1 MSLHYYNFDD
11 QVAAGSSTIA
21 LIKEEGGG
29 AGISS
34 ELYVSGICT
43 FLNHV
48 SFATSISVG
57 GTITYEDVTN
67 IDSIGFITARSGVRI
82 IDGGLTISGVTT
94 GLSVSGVTT
103 MGSHLK
109 VSGITTT
116 DSFKVTGISTFN
128 SDVYMEGKLYDGDG
142 DFGTAGQILSSDG
155 TDLEWIAPS
164 TTSVA
169 NASNVGTN
177 LDATDATQYVVF
189 LGATS
194 GNNPCRVD
202 SQLTYNPSDDELGVS
217 NLTASG
223 VSGFAGYTESV
234 TALGAITGSNNLDVS
249 AGSVFTCTIAG
260 TNAVTFTV
268 TNSVASKMCSGIV
281 IVTWTGTGTRS
292 ITMTNGKWQGG
303 AAPTWS
309 ATATTDIF
317 SFFTPDNGT
326 NVYVSTLGVGYA

>member
-1 MSLHYYNFDD
+1 MAQYRSYLDD
-11 QVAAGSSTIA
+11 SVGTGASTINDMREQA
-21 LIKEEGGG
+21 AVDIGL
-29 AGISS
+29 GISS
-34 ELYVSGICT
+34 DFYVSGVST
-43 FLNHV
+43 FVGMSTFFRNVAIGSSLSVTGV
-48 SFATSISVG
+48 STFVG
-57 GTITYEDVTN
+57 LSTFNDGVLVY
-67 IDSIGFITARSGVRI
+67 SGVSTFSDI
-82 IDGGLTISGVTT
+82 K
-94 GLSVSGVTT
+94 VSGVST
-103 MGSHLK
+103 L
-109 VSGITTT
+109 SG
-116 DSFKVTGISTFN
+116 N
-128 SDVYMEGKLYDGDG
+128 VYVGAKLYDGDG

-223 VSGFAGYTESV
+223 VSGFAGDTESV
-234 TALGAITGSNNLDVS
+234 TALGTITGSNNLDVS

>member
-1 MSLHYYNFDD
+1 MAQYRSYLDD
-11 QVAAGSSTIA
+11 SVGTGASTINDMRDQA
-21 LIKEEGGG
+21 AVDIGL
-29 AGISS
+29 GISS
-34 ELYVSGICT
+34 DFYVSGVST
-43 FLNHV
+43 FVGMSTFFRNVAIGSSLSVTGV
-48 SFATSISVG
+48 STFVG
-57 GTITYEDVTN
+57 LSTFNDGVLVY
-67 IDSIGFITARSGVRI
+67 SGVSTFSDI
-82 IDGGLTISGVTT
+82 K
-94 GLSVSGVTT
+94 VSGVST
-103 MGSHLK
+103 L
-109 VSGITTT
+109 SG
-116 DSFKVTGISTFN
+116 N
-128 SDVYMEGKLYDGDG
+128 VYVGVKLYDGDG
-142 DFGTAGQILSSDG
+142 DWGTAGQILSSDG

-234 TALGAITGSNNLDVS
+234 TALGTITGSNNLDVS

-303 AAPTWS
+303 SPPTWS

>member
-1 MSLHYYNFDD
+1 MAQYRSYLDD
-11 QVAAGSSTIA
+11 SVGTGASTINDMRDQA
-21 LIKEEGGG
+21 AVDIGL
-29 AGISS
+29 GISS
-34 ELYVSGICT
+34 DFYVSGVST
-43 FLNHV
+43 FVGMSTFFRNVAIGSSLSVTGV
-48 SFATSISVG
+48 STFVG
-57 GTITYEDVTN
+57 LSTFNDGVLVY
-67 IDSIGFITARSGVRI
+67 SGVSTFSDI
-82 IDGGLTISGVTT
+82 K
-94 GLSVSGVTT
+94 VSGVST
-103 MGSHLK
+103 L
-109 VSGITTT
+109 SG
-116 DSFKVTGISTFN
+116 N
-128 SDVYMEGKLYDGDG
+128 VYVGAKLYDGDG
-142 DFGTAGQILSSDG
+142 DWGTAGQILSSDG

-234 TALGAITGSNNLDVS
+234 TALGTITGSNNLDVS

>member
-1 MSLHYYNFDD
+1 MAQYRSYLDD
-11 QVAAGSSTIA
+11 SVGTGASTINDMRDQA
-21 LIKEEGGG
+21 AVDIGL
-29 AGISS
+29 GISS
-34 ELYVSGICT
+34 DFYVSGVST
-43 FLNHV
+43 FVGMSTFFRNVAIGSSLSVTGV
-48 SFATSISVG
+48 STFVG
-57 GTITYEDVTN
+57 LSTFNDGVLVY
-67 IDSIGFITARSGVRI
+67 SGVSTFSDI
-82 IDGGLTISGVTT
+82 K
-94 GLSVSGVTT
+94 VSGVSTLSGNVYV
-103 MGSHLK
+103 GS
-109 VSGITTT
+109 
-116 DSFKVTGISTFN
+116 
-128 SDVYMEGKLYDGDG
+128 KLYDGDG
-142 DFGTAGQILSSDG
+142 DWGTAGQILSSDG

-234 TALGAITGSNNLDVS
+234 TALGTITGSNNLDVS

>member
-1 MSLHYYNFDD
+1 MAQYHSYLDDSVGTGASTINDMRSADSAAYGIGVSSDFYVAGVSTFVGMSTFFRN
-11 QVAAGSSTIA
+11 VAIGSSLSVT
-21 LIKEEGGG
+21 G
-29 AGISS
+29 
-34 ELYVSGICT
+34 VST
-43 FLNHV
+43 F
-48 SFATSISVG
+48 VG
-57 GTITYEDVTN
+57 LSTFNDGVLVY
-67 IDSIGFITARSGVRI
+67 SGVSTFSDI
-82 IDGGLTISGVTT
+82 K
-94 GLSVSGVTT
+94 VSGVST
-103 MGSHLK
+103 L
-109 VSGITTT
+109 SG
-116 DSFKVTGISTFN
+116 N
-128 SDVYMEGKLYDGDG
+128 VYVGAKLYDGDG

-194 GNNPCRVD
+194 SNNPCRVD
-202 SQLTYNPSDDELGVS
+202 TQLTYNPARDQLSAGYLNTTGVS
-217 NLTASG
+217 TF
-223 VSGFAGYTESV
+223 VGYTETVS
-234 TALGAITGSNNLDVS
+234 ALGTITGSNNLDVS
-249 AGSVFTCTIAG
+249 TASVFTCTIAG

-268 TNSVASKMCSGIV
+268 TESVASKMCSGIV

-303 AAPTWS
+303 SPPTWS

>member
-1 MSLHYYNFDD
+1 MSGNVY
-11 QVAAGSSTIA
+11 V
-21 LIKEEGGG
+21 G
-29 AGISS
+29 A
-34 ELYVSGICT
+34 
-43 FLNHV
+43 
-48 SFATSISVG
+48 
-57 GTITYEDVTN
+57 
-67 IDSIGFITARSGVRI
+67 
-82 IDGGLTISGVTT
+82 
-94 GLSVSGVTT
+94 
-103 MGSHLK
+103 
-109 VSGITTT
+109 
-116 DSFKVTGISTFN
+116 
-128 SDVYMEGKLYDGDG
+128 KLYDGDG

-194 GNNPCRVD
+194 SNNPCRVD
-202 SQLTYNPSDDELGVS
+202 TQLTYNPARDQLSAGYLNTTGVS
-217 NLTASG
+217 TF
-223 VSGFAGYTESV
+223 VGYTETVS
-234 TALGAITGSNNLDVS
+234 ALGTITGSNNLDVS
-249 AGSVFTCTIAG
+249 TASVFTCTIAG

-268 TNSVASKMCSGIV
+268 TESVASKMCSGIV

-303 AAPTWS
+303 SPPTWS

>member
-1 MSLHYYNFDD
+1 MAQYRSYLDD
-11 QVAAGSSTIA
+11 SVGTGASTINDMRDQA
-21 LIKEEGGG
+21 AVDIGL
-29 AGISS
+29 GISS
-34 ELYVSGICT
+34 DFYVAGVST
-43 FLNHV
+43 FVGMSTFFRNVAIGSSLSVTGV
-48 SFATSISVG
+48 STFVG
-57 GTITYEDVTN
+57 LSTFNDGVLVY
-67 IDSIGFITARSGVRI
+67 SGVSTFSDI
-82 IDGGLTISGVTT
+82 K
-94 GLSVSGVTT
+94 VSGVST
-103 MGSHLK
+103 L
-109 VSGITTT
+109 SG
-116 DSFKVTGISTFN
+116 N
-128 SDVYMEGKLYDGDG
+128 VYVGAKLYDGDG
-142 DFGTAGQILSSDG
+142 DWGTAGQILSSDG

-194 GNNPCRVD
+194 SNNPCRVD
-202 SQLTYNPSDDELGVS
+202 TQLTYNPARDQLSAGYLNTTGVS
-217 NLTASG
+217 TF
-223 VSGFAGYTESV
+223 VGYTETVS
-234 TALGAITGSNNLDVS
+234 ALGTITGSNNLDVS
-249 AGSVFTCTIAG
+249 TASVFTCTIAG

-268 TNSVASKMCSGIV
+268 TESVASKMCSGIV

-303 AAPTWS
+303 SPPTWS

>member
-1 MSLHYYNFDD
+1 MAQYHSYLDD
-11 QVAAGSSTIA
+11 SVGTGASTINDMRSA
-21 LIKEEGGG
+21 DS
-29 AGISS
+29 AAYGIGVSS
-34 ELYVSGICT
+34 DFYVSGVST
-43 FLNHV
+43 FVGMSTFFRNVAIGSSLSVTGV
-48 SFATSISVG
+48 STFVG
-57 GTITYEDVTN
+57 LSTFNDGVLVY
-67 IDSIGFITARSGVRI
+67 SGVSTFSDI
-82 IDGGLTISGVTT
+82 K
-94 GLSVSGVTT
+94 VSGVST
-103 MGSHLK
+103 L
-109 VSGITTT
+109 SG
-116 DSFKVTGISTFN
+116 N
-128 SDVYMEGKLYDGDG
+128 VYVGAKLYDGDG

-223 VSGFAGYTESV
+223 VSGFAVYTESV
-234 TALGAITGSNNLDVS
+234 TALGTITGSNNLDVS

-303 AAPTWS
+303 SPPTWS

>member
-1 MSLHYYNFDD
+1 MALFRSFIDD
-11 QVAAGSSTIA
+11 SVGTGNSTID
-21 LIKEEGGG
+21 
-29 AGISS
+29 GIRSADAAEIGLGVSS
-34 ELYVSGICT
+34 DFYVSGVST
-43 FLNHV
+43 FVGMSTFFRNVAIGSSLSVTGV
-48 SFATSISVG
+48 STFVG
-57 GTITYEDVTN
+57 LSTFNDGVLVY
-67 IDSIGFITARSGVRI
+67 SGVSTFSDIR
-82 IDGGLTISGVTT
+82 
-94 GLSVSGVTT
+94 VSGVST
-103 MGSHLK
+103 L
-109 VSGITTT
+109 SG
-116 DSFKVTGISTFN
+116 N
-128 SDVYMEGKLYDGDG
+128 VYVGAKLYDGDG

-194 GNNPCRVD
+194 SNNPCRVD
-202 SQLTYNPSDDELGVS
+202 TQLTYNPARDQLSAGYLNTTGVS
-217 NLTASG
+217 TF
-223 VSGFAGYTESV
+223 VGYTETVS
-234 TALGAITGSNNLDVS
+234 ALGTISGSNDLDVS
-249 AGSVFTCTIAG
+249 IASVFTCTIAG

-268 TNSVASKMCSGIV
+268 TESVASKMCSGIV

-303 AAPTWS
+303 SPPTWS
-309 ATATTDIF
+309 TTATTDIF

>member
-1 MSLHYYNFDD
+1 MAFHYYSFDD

-142 DFGTAGQILSSDG
+142 DFGTSGQILSSDG

-177 LDATDATQYVVF
+177 LDATDATQYVLF

-194 GNNPCRVD
+194 SNNPCRVD
-202 SQLTYNPSDDELGVS
+202 TQLTYNPARDQLSAGYLNTTGVS
-217 NLTASG
+217 TF
-223 VSGFAGYTESV
+223 VGYTETVS
-234 TALGAITGSNNLDVS
+234 ALGTITGSNNLDVS
-249 AGSVFTCTIAG
+249 TASVFTCTIAG

-268 TNSVASKMCSGIV
+268 TESVASKMCSGIV

-303 AAPTWS
+303 SPPTWS

>member
-1 MSLHYYNFDD
+1 MAQYRSYLDD
-11 QVAAGSSTIA
+11 SVGTGASTINDMRDQA
-21 LIKEEGGG
+21 AVDIGL
-29 AGISS
+29 GISS
-34 ELYVSGICT
+34 DFYVSGVST
-43 FLNHV
+43 FVGMSTFFRNVAIGSSLSVTGV
-48 SFATSISVG
+48 STFVG
-57 GTITYEDVTN
+57 LSTFNDGVLVY
-67 IDSIGFITARSGVRI
+67 SGVSTFSDI
-82 IDGGLTISGVTT
+82 K
-94 GLSVSGVTT
+94 VSGVST
-103 MGSHLK
+103 L
-109 VSGITTT
+109 SG
-116 DSFKVTGISTFN
+116 N
-128 SDVYMEGKLYDGDG
+128 VYVGAKLYDGDG
-142 DFGTAGQILSSDG
+142 DWGTAGQILSSDG

-194 GNNPCRVD
+194 SNNPCRVD
-202 SQLTYNPSDDELGVS
+202 TQLTYNPARDQLSAGYLNTTGVS
-217 NLTASG
+217 TF
-223 VSGFAGYTESV
+223 VGYTETVS
-234 TALGAITGSNNLDVS
+234 ALGTITGSNNLDVS
-249 AGSVFTCTIAG
+249 TASVFTCTIAG

-268 TNSVASKMCSGIV
+268 TESVASKMCSGIV

-303 AAPTWS
+303 SPPTWS

>member
-1 MSLHYYNFDD
+1 MAQYHSYLDD
-11 QVAAGSSTIA
+11 SVGTGASTINDMRSA
-21 LIKEEGGG
+21 DS
-29 AGISS
+29 AAYGIGVSS
-34 ELYVSGICT
+34 DFYVSGFST
-43 FLNHV
+43 F
-48 SFATSISVG
+48 VG
-57 GTITYEDVTN
+57 LSTFNDGVLVY
-67 IDSIGFITARSGVRI
+67 SGVSTFSDI
-82 IDGGLTISGVTT
+82 K
-94 GLSVSGVTT
+94 VSGVST
-103 MGSHLK
+103 L
-109 VSGITTT
+109 SG
-116 DSFKVTGISTFN
+116 N
-128 SDVYMEGKLYDGDG
+128 VYVGAKLYDGDG
-142 DFGTAGQILSSDG
+142 DWGTAGQILSSDG

-194 GNNPCRVD
+194 SNNPCRVD
-202 SQLTYNPSDDELGVS
+202 SQLTYNPARDQLSAGYLNATGIVTASHGFRATAGGLNVVAGVS
-217 NLTASG
+217 TF
-223 VSGFAGYTESV
+223 VGYTETVS
-234 TALGAITGSNNLDVS
+234 ALGTITGSNNLDVS
-249 AGSVFTCTIAG
+249 TASVFTCTIAG
-260 TNAVTFTV
+260 TNAITFTV